1 MGCAQTVSQHEVA
14 WHKVGVAA
22 TRVSFGRTGCILRG
36 DECARLAENSD
47 DPRHRSRIEAESRL
61 WRQIAL
67 SEASQHEVRPKSK
80 WAAHYE

>member
-1 MGCAQTVSQHEVA
+1 MVSTSWYQRKA
-14 WHKVGVAA
+14 
-22 TRVSFGRTGCILRG
+22 

-47 DPRHRSRIEAESRL
+47 DPRHRSRMEAESRL

-67 SEASQHEVRPKSK
+67 SETGQHEARPKSK